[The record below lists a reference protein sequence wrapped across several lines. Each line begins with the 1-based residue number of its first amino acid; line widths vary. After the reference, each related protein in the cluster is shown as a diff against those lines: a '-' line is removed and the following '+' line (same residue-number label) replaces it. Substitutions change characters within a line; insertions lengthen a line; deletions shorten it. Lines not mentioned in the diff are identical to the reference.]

1 MERIYKNFWFDLI
14 CAVVALLLGV
24 VMLPVFGIVT
34 IVLNALLAA
43 TLVGY
48 LVVFMIDKLRRTR
61 GLIFVLAVI
70 EFIVMVLIIAELLV
84 EQFNPLRT
92 AGICQTIGL
101 VLWLRGVVMVIGMYS
116 AALSV
121 RKPQDK
127 MSRFIIGVVLISGG
141 MYLFTNPIIPNAVME
156 WVLCI
161 SLFLFALIFA
171 GLAYLF
177 SPTKPAAQGKK
188 K

>member
-1 MERIYKNFWFDLI
+1 MQRIYKNFWFDLI
-14 CAVVALLLGV
+14 CAVVSLALGIA
-24 VMLPVFGIVT
+24 MLPTFGIVS

-43 TLVGY
+43 TLLGY
-48 LVVFMIDKLRRTR
+48 LIVFMIDKLNRTR

-70 EFIVMVLIIAELLV
+70 EFIAIVLIIAELLV
-84 EQFNPLRT
+84 EQFTPLRV
-92 AGICQTIGL
+92 GGVCQTVGI

-127 MSRFIIGVVLISGG
+127 MSRFIIGVALISFG
-141 MYLFTNPIIPNAVME
+141 MYLFTNPLIPDAVME

-161 SLFLFALIFA
+161 ALFLFALIFA

-177 SPTKPAAQGKK
+177 SPTSSGTKK
-188 K
+188 SK